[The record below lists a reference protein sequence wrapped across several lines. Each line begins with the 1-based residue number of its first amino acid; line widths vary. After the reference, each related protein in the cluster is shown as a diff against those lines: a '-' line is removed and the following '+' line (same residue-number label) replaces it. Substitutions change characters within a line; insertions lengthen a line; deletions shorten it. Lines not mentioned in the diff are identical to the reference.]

1 MDATPHS
8 LYIGFVGGGFNTE
21 FHIRSLVQVRS
32 CYVAGVTSGSHESA
46 LRCVELAKKLRLG
59 SPRVYKTVDEMA
71 ASEQVNAIW
80 ICCPN
85 YLRIEVM
92 EAIVRGNETRKQ
104 KLLGVACEKPLARN
118 VAEAKRLVQLANQSN
133 LRTGYLENQ
142 VFAPCLVKGKEIVWS
157 RAVPLTGRPY
167 LCRAAEEHSGPHRA
181 WFWQGNLQGGG
192 VLNDMMCHSVEAAR
206 FLLTA
211 PNAPRTSLIPIK
223 VNAQIA
229 SLKWGQP
236 QYADELKQT
245 MGSQL
250 DYRNHPA
257 EDYAHATVTFK
268 DQHGQQVMGT
278 HPVVFHSIVTSL

>member
-1 MDATPHS
+1 
-8 LYIGFVGGGFNTE
+8 
-21 FHIRSLVQVRS
+21 
-32 CYVAGVTSGSHESA
+32 VAGKRYDLVSA
-46 LRCVELAKKLRLG
+46 K
-59 SPRVYKTVDEMA
+59 
-71 ASEQVNAIW
+71 
-80 ICCPN
+80 
-85 YLRIEVM
+85 
-92 EAIVRGNETRKQ
+92 GNETRKQ

-278 HPVVFHSIVTSL
+278 HPVVFHSMVTSL